1 MRVQPE
7 CDELIHEARNINYI
21 DEAEYPSS
29 TEIQNK

>member
-1 MRVQPE
+1 MQPE
-7 CDELIHEARNINYI
+7 CDELMDEARNVNYI